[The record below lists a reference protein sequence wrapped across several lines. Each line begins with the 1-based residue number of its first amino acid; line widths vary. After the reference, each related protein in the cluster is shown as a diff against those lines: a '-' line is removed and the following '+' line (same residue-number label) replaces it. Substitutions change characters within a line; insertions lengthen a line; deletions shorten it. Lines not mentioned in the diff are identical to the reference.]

1 MAKNRGAVTP
11 EPDVKVHH
19 KGGCELDG
27 RRDQHTHTQ
36 AAHRAHLDR
45 TGDPVTGRP
54 HGGR

>member
-1 MAKNRGAVTP
+1 MAKSRGAVNP

-36 AAHRAHLDR
+36 TEHRAHLDR

-54 HGGR
+54 RG